1 MFVKDCV
8 TLRLLYNSKCVY
20 AQDEKFLIFPQP
32 GSLQYV
38 VNPLMP
44 GDQLNRNRLD
54 F

>member
-8 TLRLLYNSKCVY
+8 TLKLLYNSKCVH

-38 VNPLMP
+38 VYPLMP
-44 GDQLNRNRLD
+44 GDLLDRNCLD